1 MLKTYSYEF
10 FFEIKDNQEKT
21 EPTEPTETIKN
32 SLEIISNII
41 ENNYGVTYH
50 EKNNKHKKRN
60 KNNNNNNTNYKV
72 MDQAK
77 WRLKKTTINK
87 NINCDL
93 DKYKYEINSLLNKMS
108 PKNFEV
114 ISNKIMEYYSKS
126 LTEEDLNNLIVHFID
141 TIFSKAVMQPIYCPY
156 YVKFLNILET
166 KFKIL
171 HLVDEK
177 CNKFRDIFIKSV
189 EEKKQQTEQE
199 VYDKF
204 CNDNLEKVFKAGYS
218 QFIGELF
225 NNNMINIDI
234 ISSNIDFFMT
244 SLNSN
249 IDNDNMFENIII
261 CIFQLIK
268 TTKNT
273 LSNSN
278 YDYNILYGSFISIYD
293 IYNNSKRLK
302 YKLMD
307 LCEYVEKIR

>member
-32 SLEIISNII
+32 SLEIIINII

-50 EKNNKHKKRN
+50 EKNNKHKKRT

-108 PKNFEV
+108 PKNFDV

-156 YVKFLNILET
+156 YVKFLNILEN

>member
-32 SLEIISNII
+32 SLEIIINII

-50 EKNNKHKKRN
+50 EKNNKHKKRT

-156 YVKFLNILET
+156 YVKFLNILEN

>member
-156 YVKFLNILET
+156 YVKFLNILEN